1 YFVFNNV
8 PFNRYTLR
16 IEAHGF
22 APQARSITVNSNL
35 PLEFTINL
43 SVAGAS
49 EQVNVTAQDNLLD
62 PDSASSATTLSTN
75 VIQRA
80 PRLNRGRQLQ
90 ELIATTPGTA
100 TENNGLLHLRGVDD
114 GLLFV
119 LDGIPIA
126 DRLDAVS
133 SSAFDVDTINAL
145 QVISGNIPAEFG
157 GRNAGV

>member
-1 YFVFNNV
+1 IQIGTIKGAVIDQAGAVVVAASGRLTNAITSEKIETLTNSAGNFVFNNV

-22 APQARSITVNSNL
+22 APQTRSATVNSNL
-35 PLEFTINL
+35 TLEFTINL

-119 LDGIPIA
+119 L
-126 DRLDAVS
+126 
-133 SSAFDVDTINAL
+133 
-145 QVISGNIPAEFG
+145 
-157 GRNAGV
+157 